1 MQHPPRFLLT
11 RGGLTVG
18 SAQCHSH
25 VRGVKELVVPW
36 PWGDQGCPW
45 AGACSVC
52 GVNACPPVPS
62 SASPSLQP
70 QGHFSEYMGQTGS
83 CLLPPGLDPGIR
95 SLMGNAI

>member
-1 MQHPPRFLLT
+1 MSEGSRSWWCPGHGVT
-11 RGGLTVG
+11 R
-18 SAQCHSH
+18 A
-25 VRGVKELVVPW
+25 VPGQV
-36 PWGDQGCPW
+36 P
-45 AGACSVC
+45 ALC